1 MSSFKRKSSR
11 GEWAIESMRVAID
24 KVRSKELTL
33 GQASKAYGVSKT
45 TLFRRVNL
53 KNKVVRNEEKYL
65 GGHRNVFDAAFEKDL
80 EQYVLDMS
88 SRLFGI
94 TNTELRV
101 MAYELAERNSIHH
114 SFNRTKKCAGKK
126 WLYSFRRRHPTL

>member
-11 GEWAIESMRVAID
+11 GEWATESMRVAID

-65 GGHRNVFDAAFEKDL
+65 GGHRNVFDAAF
-80 EQYVLDMS
+80 
-88 SRLFGI
+88 
-94 TNTELRV
+94 
-101 MAYELAERNSIHH
+101 
-114 SFNRTKKCAGKK
+114 
-126 WLYSFRRRHPTL
+126 